1 MWTMLGLSIV
11 DKTEHRQLFPQIPIR
26 PSGYYHHFVDCYGII
41 FNKAVL
47 CWYGSD
53 KHIIQ
58 KLKSEFQSFFKRHVS
73 DRQRQYT

>member
-41 FNKAVL
+41 FNKVVL
-47 CWYGSD
+47 SWYGSD
-53 KHIIQ
+53 KHRIQ
-58 KLKSEFQSFFKRHVS
+58 KFKTIQSFHVS
-73 DRQRQYT
+73 STEVLTPYK